1 MIQPGNRLPV
11 GWGATEATRDQALL
25 PRAHAN
31 YEKQTL
37 NYIDKK
43 STQIFT

>member
-1 MIQPGNRLPV
+1 MGWNAMQSVRTQVMLPK
-11 GWGATEATRDQALL
+11 
-25 PRAHAN
+25 AHHN

-43 STQIFT
+43 SSQQFVEQMGGHS